1 MINKLGMAIL
11 AAAALAGC
19 SGGTRV
25 ASSGG
30 NITPVSPESRR
41 MLPAGTEI
49 EVKTNETLSGDK
61 NHVGDKFSV
70 TVREALVAA
79 NGQTVVPEGTM
90 IYGHITGLRPAE
102 KSGDDALIQLA
113 FDRIV
118 LDGRSRDFAAKVLEI
133 KGPPGT
139 STGAAALSAMVT
151 GGDLTGTA
159 HDGTVSEAA
168 GTVIAM
174 GKDRE
179 PELPEGT
186 RMTIR
191 PNQSIRLR

>member
-1 MINKLGMAIL
+1 MAIL

-19 SGGTRV
+19 SSGTRV

-30 NITPVSPESRR
+30 NIVSVGPESRR
-41 MLPAGTEI
+41 MLPAGSEI
-49 EVKTNETLSGDK
+49 NVKTNETLNGAK

-70 TVREALVAA
+70 TVREPLVAA

-133 KGPPGT
+133 KGPPGSE
-139 STGAAALSAMVT
+139 STGAAFVGMVT
-151 GGDLTGTA
+151 GGDLTGTAA

-179 PELPEGT
+179 PELPQGT

-191 PNQSIRLR
+191 PNQSIRLP